1 MRSLLIAILVAG
13 TGLSLTSQDA
23 VFRSNTQTVPVFATV
38 IDAERRLVPSLDK
51 NAFTIL
57 DNGKPQEITFFLN
70 EIQPFTAVIML
81 DTSLSMTANIGRLR
95 SAAEQFLI
103 RMLPEDKGQV
113 GAFNDK
119 IQFSGEFTSDR
130 DELIGALEELQF
142 GNPTKLYDAISES
155 MDRLKNVDN
164 RKVVLV
170 FTDGDDTAS
179 KTSMN
184 NILNRAKLEE
194 VMVYAIG
201 LEVEYFNGVRQV
213 RSRPDRNLQK
223 LSQETGGGYFELQRT
238 DDLGPTFR
246 RVVQE
251 LHSQYTL
258 GFTASVLDNKE
269 HEIEVLINKAGLTAR
284 ARKSYIASLKTL
296 TNMP

>member
-155 MDRLKNVDN
+155 MDRLKNVDS

>member
-1 MRSLLIAILVAG
+1 MRSLLIAILVTG

-23 VFRSNTQTVPVFATV
+23 VFRSNTQTVPIFATV

-51 NAFTIL
+51 SAFTIL

-81 DTSLSMTANIGRLR
+81 DTSLSMTANIRLLR
-95 SAAEQFLI
+95 AAAEQFLI

-130 DELIGALEELQF
+130 DELIGALKELQF

-155 MDRLKNVDN
+155 MDRLKNVES

-179 KTSMN
+179 KTSMS
-184 NILNRAKLEE
+184 NILNRAKREE

-201 LEVEYFNGVRQV
+201 LEVEYFNGARQV
-213 RSRPDRNLQK
+213 RSRPDRSLQK
-223 LSQETGGGYFELQRT
+223 LSQETGGGYFELQKT

-284 ARKSYIASLKTL
+284 ARKSYIASLKNL